1 MSLQFSTTYRNAALD
16 LIESTVSTS
25 AKLNIFTGT
34 APANVGTAASG
45 TLIAQYSLASDWA
58 AAASGGTKALN
69 NLPLSTTALATGS
82 AGYFRIYDSANSVC
96 TMQGTVANSGAD
108 LNVDNS
114 TINSGQTINITAFT
128 ITAPGA

>member
-1 MSLQFSTTYRNAALD
+1 MD